1 MATNK
6 DTQRESHFTEFKTTI
21 PLFQKS
27 RQLTFNGSTNSEQR
41 YRADFVLDGLGLN
54 GTVLLSGRLT
64 EFEKTFIH
72 EKKSTPST
80 LFSKMNLYLNK
91 MPAKPRTQPAR
102 YILELEY
109 SKDNLDLEQVPGTS
123 FRNWPENM
131 VFSLW
136 KQELF
141 QGSDKI
147 DLSRITINTAFV
159 EILETLDWPIRPN
172 GLIDSSSFKPGELDR
187 TFYSMLTVF
196 ETTRK
201 KIPFFSDFV
210 KNVWN
215 MNDSAIPTDVPVKTL
230 ASFCLTTGRFPKRK
244 ELGLKKKK
252 LVIEGPER

>member
-1 MATNK
+1 MATNAQK
-6 DTQRESHFTEFKTTI
+6 GNPLTEFATTI
-21 PLFQKS
+21 PLFQGK

-41 YRADFVLDGLGLN
+41 YRADFVLDGFDLK
-54 GTVLLSGRLT
+54 GTVILSSRLN
-64 EFEKTFIH
+64 EFEKSFIN
-72 EKKSTPST
+72 EKKSAPLT

-123 FRNWPENM
+123 FRNWPEDM
-131 VFSLW
+131 VVSLW

-147 DLSRITINTAFV
+147 DLSRKQGNTAFV

-187 TFYSMLTVF
+187 IFYSMLTVF

-230 ASFCLTTGRFPKRK
+230 ASFCLTTGRFPNLGEVNMLRGNIK
-244 ELGLKKKK
+244 ER
-252 LVIEGPER
+252 VRD